1 MPTNAFTH
9 KSKHPTDADLK
20 ERVGR
25 PFQLLEKTVSTLQA
39 ECEGVAPDWKF
50 SKTSGWYVTFNKK
63 KKRLFYLF
71 PTDGDFTFKIVFN
84 DKCLAQIG
92 KGSFPKYVTDMIQAA
107 KKYPEGTLCVFDK
120 GNFKVDTILDLL
132 RIKIAN

>member
-1 MPTNAFTH
+1 MDRFTN
-9 KSKHPTDADLK
+9 KSKHPSEADLK

-25 PFQLLEKTVSTLQA
+25 PFQLLEKTLSSLQLGY
-39 ECEGVAPDWKF
+39 EGVSSEWKF
-50 SKTSGWYVTFNKK
+50 SKTSGWYVTYNRK

-71 PTDGDFTFKIVFN
+71 PVDGDFTFKIVFN

-92 KGSFPKYVTDMIQAA
+92 KSTFPQYVTDMIKNA

-120 GNFKVDTILDLL
+120 SNFEVDTILELL
-132 RIKIAN
+132 KVKISN